1 MCKEGGGS
9 TNRSGEWVYTVQQ
22 TAQDSGVQ
30 QTVQV
35 LEVYTI
41 QYIKKCE
48 VVMYSN
54 LLEVRVY
61 TETKVP

>member
-30 QTVQV
+30 QTAQV
-35 LEVYTI
+35 LEVYTPCVHYTI
-41 QYIKKCE
+41 HQK
-48 VVMYSN
+48 
-54 LLEVRVY
+54 VRGSDVQQSARG
-61 TETKVP
+61 KGVH